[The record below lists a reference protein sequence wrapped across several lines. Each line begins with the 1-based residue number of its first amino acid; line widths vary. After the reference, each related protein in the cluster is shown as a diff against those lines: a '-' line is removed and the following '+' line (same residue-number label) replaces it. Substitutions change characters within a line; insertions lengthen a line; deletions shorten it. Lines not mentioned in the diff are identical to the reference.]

1 MIIYI
6 PIKENSQRVPKK
18 NFREFDGKPL
28 WEHTIDKL
36 KDFQVVVDTDSH
48 DIMMGCLKK
57 PWVIAYWRPSE
68 LRGDDVSVVDL
79 IKNYFCKTIAGTDYT
94 DDDWI
99 CQIHVTSP
107 FLKVEHLES
116 LKEEIKDS
124 KYDSIFSVD
133 VIQNR
138 FWRDEEYGLTPIN
151 HNPMLLE
158 QTQDLPKYYM
168 ENSYLYLFKK
178 SVLKYGNRIGK
189 NPKVLPIQFPYN
201 LDIDTEQDWNL
212 VKTLENYGTRN

>member
-18 NFREFDGKPL
+18 NFREFLGKPL

-36 KDFQVVVDTDSH
+36 KDFEVVVDTDSH

-57 PWVIAYWRPSE
+57 PWVTAYWRPSE
-68 LRGDDVSVVDL
+68 LRGDAVSVVDL
-79 IKNYFCKTIAGTDYT
+79 IKNYFGVDY
-94 DDDWI
+94 DDEQWI
-99 CQIHVTSP
+99 CQLHVTSP
-107 FLKVEHLES
+107 FLKVKHLES
-116 LKEEIKDS
+116 LRKEIQNCEYDS
-124 KYDSIFSVD
+124 KFSVD

-138 FWRDEEYGLTPIN
+138 FWRNEEYGIVPVN
-151 HNPMLLE
+151 HNPMKLE
-158 QTQDLPKYYM
+158 QTQDLPRYYM

-189 NPKVLPIQFPYN
+189 NPKMLPIEFPYN
-201 LDIDTEQDWNL
+201 LDIDTEKDWNL
-212 VKTLENYGTRN
+212 IKTLENYGNNS